1 MAAGGFLLGA
11 AGIWKAFETG
21 ILVSGIYILFFMFM
35 GKLRRNSEIALGPF
49 LCLGIL
55 LVWLN

>member
-1 MAAGGFLLGA
+1 MLGA